1 MSTTAMRLRLRAAA
15 AAAALLLVS
24 GGSAAQS
31 IIPGYPDNIHQLDP
45 REVARLPPF
54 CIYTAHFLEAFRGGR
69 DSVELRRWKALF
81 GEVFQTLHHYCWGL
95 MYLNRAKFLA
105 RDQGNRNWN
114 FSAAIHDFDYVLNF
128 VEAKKLY
135 DFILL
140 PEILTRKGE
149 ALVGLGRGAR
159 AVAEFERAIELK
171 PDYWPAYAQL
181 ADYYRD
187 AGEVERAREV
197 LNAGLARSPDTLAL
211 TRRLKELD
219 DAVARR
225 GDRARP
231 R

>member
-1 MSTTAMRLRLRAAA
+1 MSTTAMRWRLRAAA
-15 AAAALLLVS
+15 AALALLCVS

-31 IIPGYPDNIHQLDP
+31 IPGYPDNILQLDP
-45 REVARLPPF
+45 REVARLPPY
-54 CIYTAHFLEAFRGGR
+54 CIYTAHFRESIPAGMNPIE
-69 DSVELRRWKALF
+69 SRRWQSLF

-95 MYLNRAKFLA
+95 MYLHRAKFLA
-105 RDQGNRNWN
+105 RDERIRNWN

-128 VEAKKLY
+128 VDARALN

-159 AVAEFERAIELK
+159 AVTEFERAIELR

-187 AGEVERAREV
+187 SDEPDRARAV
-197 LNAGLARSPDTLAL
+197 LNAGLARSPDTPAL

-219 DAVARR
+219 DAVAHR
-225 GDRARP
+225 GERARP

>member
-1 MSTTAMRLRLRAAA
+1 MRWRFRAAA
-15 AAAALLLVS
+15 AALALFCVS

-31 IIPGYPDNIHQLDP
+31 IPGYPESIGEFDP
-45 REVARLPPF
+45 REVARLPPY
-54 CIYTAHFLEAFRGGR
+54 CIYTAHFRENIPAGMNP
-69 DSVELRRWKALF
+69 VESRRWQALF

-95 MYLNRAKFLA
+95 MYLHRAKFLA
-105 RDQGNRNWN
+105 REERIRRFN
-114 FSAAIHDFDYVLNF
+114 FGAAIHDFDYVLNF
-128 VEAKKLY
+128 VEARKLY
-135 DFILL
+135 DFVLL

-159 AVAEFERAIELK
+159 AIAEFERAIELR

-187 AGEVERAREV
+187 SGEVDRAREV
-197 LNAGLARSPDTLAL
+197 LHAGLARSPDTPAL

-219 DAVARR
+219 DTVARP